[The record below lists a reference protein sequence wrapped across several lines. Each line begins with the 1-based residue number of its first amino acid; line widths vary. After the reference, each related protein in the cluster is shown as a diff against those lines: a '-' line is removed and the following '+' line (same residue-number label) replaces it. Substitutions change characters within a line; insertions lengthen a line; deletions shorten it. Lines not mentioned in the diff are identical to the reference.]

1 MSWAVADG
9 REQEREPMLWVHVF
23 TGRWCLLNPFFH
35 PSQYLLTRCLH
46 RATFLPQSETKCLD
60 VVCSQQP
67 SMDAKWV
74 DGAKPL
80 FKIRIHLDS
89 TIYTQVSQTPWNLP
103 AQVQRKKL
111 LCLYYSSA
119 IDGVGKRA
127 LVPGLQSSTEILL
140 KQHGWDYLQGSAPW
154 LDGIIVWWN
163 ESRERLMFPW
173 PVAL

>member
-1 MSWAVADG
+1 
-9 REQEREPMLWVHVF
+9 MLCVHVF

-89 TIYTQVSQTPWNLP
+89 TIYTQVSQTP
-103 AQVQRKKL
+103 
-111 LCLYYSSA
+111 
-119 IDGVGKRA
+119 
-127 LVPGLQSSTEILL
+127 
-140 KQHGWDYLQGSAPW
+140 
-154 LDGIIVWWN
+154 
-163 ESRERLMFPW
+163 
-173 PVAL
+173 